1 MKMKTLLL
9 ALLAPVFLFA
19 QFGTEIYLFNLKV
32 KNNQLVL
39 SSPKNISSHKGYDSQ
54 PFFHPAQPI
63 IYYASFNDSGRS
75 DIKTYNYQTN
85 INKNFTNTNER
96 EYSPIVTPDGKFIS
110 CIIQRDNGAQDLGKY
125 PVNGG
130 KPVILV
136 NYMTVGYHAWI
147 DEKSLL
153 LFVLDDTAHNSL
165 HYYNLIT
172 KEDKV
177 IAYNPGRSLHKIP
190 GEDAMSFV
198 EKKNDEEWLIQKFDS
213 KTNSISTITKALN
226 KREDLTWLKNGVM
239 LMSDGEKIFS
249 YNIHDNKGWQPV
261 SIEGGAITV
270 KGITRLAVNKA
281 NNKITVVMSE

>member
-1 MKMKTLLL
+1 MKTKLLL
-9 ALLAPVFLFA
+9 PVLLLPVVIFA
-19 QFGTEIYLFNLKV
+19 QFNTEIYLFDLKI
-32 KNNQLVL
+32 KANQLIL
-39 SSPKNISSHKGYDSQ
+39 SSPKNISNHKGYDSQ
-54 PFFHPAQPI
+54 PFFHPSKPI

-85 INKNFTNTNER
+85 ITKNFTTTNER
-96 EYSPIVTPDGKFIS
+96 EYSPTLTPDGKFIS

-130 KPVILV
+130 NPVILV

-147 DEKSLL
+147 DDKSLL

-172 KEDKV
+172 KEDVV

-198 EKKNDEEWLIQKFDS
+198 EKKTDEEWLIQKFDI
-213 KTNSISTITKALN
+213 KTRTISTITKAFT
-226 KREDLTWLKNGVM
+226 KREDLTWLKNDIM
-239 LMSDGEKIFS
+239 LMSDGEKLFS

-261 SIEGGAITV
+261 MMEAGKIAV
-270 KGITRLAVNKA
+270 KGITRLAVNKP
-281 NNKITVVMSE
+281 NNKIAVVMNE